1 MEVKV
6 ERAEGSNIHAIQAV
20 LVAFTTVGIGVELA
34 LNEEKNLALGGEGAN
49 HGGEVGGGTS
59 TTIVHRSS

>member
-6 ERAEGSNIHAIQAV
+6 ERAEVSNSHAIQAV
-20 LVAFTTVGIGVELA
+20 LVAFTTVGIGAELA
-34 LNEEKNLALGGEGAN
+34 LNEEKKLALGGEGAN
-49 HGGEVGGGTS
+49 HGEVGGGTS